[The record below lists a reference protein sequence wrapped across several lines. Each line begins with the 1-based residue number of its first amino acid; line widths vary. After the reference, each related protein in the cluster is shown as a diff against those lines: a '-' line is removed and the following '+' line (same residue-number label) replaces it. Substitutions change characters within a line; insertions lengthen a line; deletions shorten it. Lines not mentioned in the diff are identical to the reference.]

1 MAEFFDRP
9 TPGESLVV
17 EPKSRPYER
26 PAEMSRLGEVIDF
39 YISRISQDEVVD
51 NTIEMLD
58 MGVPVEIIVESMTT
72 YFVMQG
78 KHSMDNK
85 MLISPVLHE
94 YIRML
99 GKQAGVQVVDGL
111 NPDEEKQES
120 TSHLAEKIR
129 REIQQVAETEED
141 DEGVDFMRS
150 TASMLD
156 DEEPMM
162 DLEQAEPPMEEMP
175 IEEEPTPQEMP
186 TPEQMPNPEMGL
198 MSRR

>member
-1 MAEFFDRP
+1 MADFFDRP
-9 TPGESLVV
+9 SPGESLVV

-26 PAEMSRLGEVIDF
+26 PAEMSKLSEVIDF
-39 YISRISQDEVVD
+39 YISRITSDEVID

-58 MGVPVEIIVESMTT
+58 MGVPVELLVESMTT
-72 YFVMQG
+72 FFVMQG

-94 YIRML
+94 YVRML

-111 NPDEEKQES
+111 NPDSQPQEDA
-120 TSHLAEKIR
+120 THLAEKVR
-129 REIQQVAETEED
+129 MEIEKVAETEED
-141 DEGVDFMRS
+141 DEGVDLMRQ
-150 TASMLD
+150 TADMLD
-156 DEEPMM
+156 D
-162 DLEQAEPPMEEMP
+162 DLEQAEPPLEEMP
-175 IEEEPTPQEMP
+175 IEEEPMPQEMP